1 MYMQGDEGV
10 GQNEEEANEYQK
22 KMEVSV
28 QRFSGFG

>member
-10 GQNEEEANEYQK
+10 GQNEEEVNEYQK
-22 KMEVSV
+22 KMEVV